1 MRAIEEL
8 KSTVYNPNQM
18 IYNQNI
24 RYDEEEAF
32 PQNQQTIDRIIK
44 LKKILMFNHILIK
57 LMYLSLCFL
66 GEGKSS
72 SDWLRLWKQA

>member
-8 KSTVYNPNQM
+8 KTTVYNPNQM
-18 IYNQNI
+18 ILNQNI

-44 LKKILMFNHILIK
+44 LKKILMSVLLLN
-57 LMYLSLCFL
+57 
-66 GEGKSS
+66 
-72 SDWLRLWKQA
+72 